1 MFSARAASHED
12 IDGEVDE
19 DEESEERFSA
29 IDRWS
34 KTKIRRVWMVEV
46 DPGIGFS
53 GLGLQG
59 LD

>member
-34 KTKIRRVWMVEV
+34 KTKTE
-46 DPGIGFS
+46 
-53 GLGLQG
+53 G
-59 LD
+59 LDG